1 MATRCASLLIAAFA
15 ATSLATAAEPV
26 MVLDFRGAD
35 HGWVGNA
42 HVRSVAATPEGLAYV
57 CSDDEDPWLEGPP
70 PERLP
75 TGTSFRLILRL
86 KAEGGD
92 RGGEVFYGRNFRSGD
107 SVRFTITDD
116 GQWHD
121 YELLLPPLPPGSRLR
136 LDPGSQGGRGV
147 VESLRAVVLEPLTP
161 ITFTPPGAPSE
172 ALPWVVE
179 SGDVVVRHSGALWN
193 GFRLEVGGK
202 AMAAGLGEAR
212 IGYRTAAGTGFLEI
226 GPGDTQARQVDG
238 ALELKARRRD
248 ADGVAWQLTRR
259 FEPGTGTATGS
270 IRVSTRVEVER
281 DREVF
286 HLPWLTLFP
295 GFRTFGERKTQALLP
310 GVEYLDDEPSS
321 SEADVRGPK
330 AARHLV
336 DDLKLCFPL
345 MALCH
350 EGRYLG
356 VTWDRAERPAAVFD
370 SPDRIFLSGA
380 HLMALWYPGV
390 GPCREEAMLS
400 PLDSVTL
407 AAGVPL
413 EFAFTL
419 LGGPGETVVPA
430 VQHWL
435 RLRPLPAP
443 PEFPGGLEAAR
454 HLLARGWV
462 DSAAYHDGLWRH
474 AVWGESFLPQRAAD
488 AAAFMR
494 WLSGQS
500 GDAALDDRLA
510 GAVEAGLREVGGRW
524 HDAVSHVPLAP
535 LPALV
540 FGDIQADLERRLG
553 EARERLR
560 AMPADGVVR
569 YERREGGPDCAS
581 THTANHANGLAAAAL
596 VGLAEV
602 ACWSGDASVAAEVIA
617 LVDRQTA
624 LYGGGVPRG
633 AQTWEM
639 PLHTPDILAS
649 ARLVRLYTLAYALSG
664 EPRHLAQARYWAWTG
679 VPFVYLD
686 PPVDAPVGLYAT
698 IAVLGA
704 THWHAPFWI
713 GLPVQWCGLVYRSA
727 LLDLA
732 RLDGEHAATWERLA
746 TGITRAGLQMTFPLD
761 DAERRGLLPDFFHLR
776 AQRPDGPAINPGT
789 VQAGLPEAYGQAPL
803 LDFRVVGPRRWRV
816 LAPGRVT
823 PLEDMPP
830 GGIRLRVE
838 PWPTTPCDVHLA
850 GVQKAPSA
858 ITWTGAEPA
867 THRHHAALGC
877 LTVRLRGP
885 GELTVIE

>member
-1 MATRCASLLIAAFA
+1 MIIRFPLLLILAIA
-15 ATSLATAAEPV
+15 ATGLATAAEPV

-35 HGWVGNA
+35 HGWVGNPR
-42 HVRSVAATPEGLAYV
+42 VRSVGATPEGLAYE

-75 TGTSFRLILRL
+75 ADTTLRLILRL
-86 KAEGGD
+86 KAEGGN
-92 RGGEVFYGRNFRSGD
+92 RSGEVFFGTRFRAGE
-107 SVRFTITDD
+107 SVRFSIIND

-121 YELLLPPLPPGSRLR
+121 YEMLLPPLPPGARLR

-147 VESLRAVVLEPLTP
+147 VESLRAVVLTPLTP
-161 ITFTPPGAPSE
+161 ITFAPPGALSE

-193 GFRLEVGGK
+193 GFRLEVGGR
-202 AMAAGLGEAR
+202 AMAAGVGEAR
-212 IGYRTAAGTGFLEI
+212 IGHRAAAGTAFLEI
-226 GPGDTQARQVDG
+226 GPGDTQTRQAGG
-238 ALELKARRRD
+238 ALELQARRRD
-248 ADGVAWQLTRR
+248 ADGVAWRLTRR
-259 FEPGTGTATGS
+259 FEPGTGAATGS

-295 GFRTFGERKTQALLP
+295 GFRSFGERKTQALLP
-310 GVEYLDDEPSS
+310 GVEYLADEPSS
-321 SEADVRGPK
+321 SEADVRGPR
-330 AARHLV
+330 AVRHLV
-336 DDLKLCFPL
+336 DDVTLCFPL

-350 EGRYLG
+350 EGRYLA
-356 VTWDRAERPAAVFD
+356 VTWDRADHPAAVFD
-370 SPDRIFLSGA
+370 SPDRIFSSGA
-380 HLMALWYPGV
+380 HLMALWHPGV

-400 PLDSVTL
+400 PLDSITVK
-407 AAGVPL
+407 ADAPL

-419 LGGPGETVVPA
+419 LGGPGDTVVAA

-462 DSAAYHDGLWRH
+462 DSAAYDDGLWRH
-474 AVWGESFLPQRAAD
+474 AVWGENFPPKRAAD
-488 AAAFMR
+488 AAAFVQ
-494 WLSGQS
+494 WLAGQS
-500 GDAALDDRLA
+500 GDAALDGRL
-510 GAVEAGLREVGGRW
+510 GAAVQNGLREVDGRW
-524 HDAVSHVPLAP
+524 TATVSHVPLTP

-540 FGDIQADLERRLG
+540 FGDIQAGLEKRLG

-569 YERREGGPDCAS
+569 YERREDGPDFAS
-581 THTANHANGLAAAAL
+581 THTANHANGLAAATL
-596 VGLAEV
+596 IDLAET
-602 ACWSGDASVAAEVIA
+602 ACWSGDASVADAVIA
-617 LVDRQTA
+617 LVDRQTE
-624 LYGGGVPRG
+624 LYAGGVPRG
-633 AQTWEM
+633 AQTWEV
-639 PLHTPDILAS
+639 PLHTPDILAA
-649 ARLVRLYTLAYALSG
+649 ARLVRLYTLTYALSG
-664 EPRHLAQARYWAWTG
+664 EPRHLEQARYWAWTG

-686 PPVDAPVGLYAT
+686 PPVDGPVGLYAT

-704 THWHAPFWI
+704 TQWHAPFWI

-732 RLDGEHAATWERLA
+732 RLDSEHAEFWDRLA

-761 DAERRGLLPDFFHLR
+761 DNDRRGLLPDFFHLR
-776 AQRPDGPAINPGT
+776 EQRPDGPAINPGT
-789 VQAGLPEAYGQAPL
+789 LQAGLPEAYGQAPL
-803 LDFRVVGPRRWRV
+803 LDLRVVGPRRWRV
-816 LAPGRVT
+816 LAPGRLT
-823 PLEDMPP
+823 PAAAMPP

-838 PWPTTPCDVHLA
+838 PWPATPCEVHLA

-858 ITWTGAEPA
+858 VTWTGAEPA